1 MCKLMTITKTLSMI
15 RITAIAL
22 ILLAAVASSVAA
34 ESLWVDPKTSSSS
47 VYADK
52 KAAKVGDIVTIIIEE
67 SAISSQQ
74 ASTDT
79 KKDSSL
85 KTGPGVGAVL
95 DKIPFLQY
103 SGGDSMK
110 ASGTTTRSSN
120 FTTRMSAVV
129 TKVLDNGNLEVE
141 GTRLVQTNKEKEEV
155 KLTGTVRKQDIQPD
169 NTVLSAYV
177 ANAQITHMGSGP
189 IGSRQK
195 EGLISKIF
203 KVLF

>member
-1 MCKLMTITKTLSMI
+1 MYKLYVLTCIIML
-15 RITAIAL
+15 
-22 ILLAAVASSVAA
+22 AVAGSVAA
-34 ESLWVDPKTSSSS
+34 ESLWTDAKTPTGS

-67 SAISSQQ
+67 SAVSSQQ

-85 KTGPGVGAVL
+85 KTGPGIGPL
-95 DKIPFLQY
+95 LKKIPLLQY

-110 ASGTTTRSSN
+110 ASGSTTRSST
-120 FTTRMSAVV
+120 FTTRMSVVV
-129 TKVLDNGNLEVE
+129 TKVCENGNLEVE
-141 GTRLVQTNKEKEEV
+141 GTRFVETNKEKEQV
-155 KLTGTVRKQDIQPD
+155 KLTGTIRKQDIQPD
-169 NTVLSAYV
+169 NTVLSTCV

-195 EGLISKIF
+195 EGIISKIF
-203 KVLF
+203 KILF

>member
-1 MCKLMTITKTLSMI
+1 MHRFL
-15 RITAIAL
+15 L
-22 ILLAAVASSVAA
+22 ISCVILAALTSSVSA
-34 ESLWVDPKTSSSS
+34 ESLWVDPKSSTTS
-47 VYADK
+47 VYADAR
-52 KAAKVGDIVTIIIEE
+52 AAKIGDIVTVIIEE
-67 SAISSQQ
+67 SAQSTQQ

-85 KTGPGVGAVL
+85 KTGPGVGQFL
-95 DKIPFLQY
+95 DKIPLLQY
-103 SGGDSMK
+103 SGGDSLK

-129 TKVLDNGNLEVE
+129 TKVLDNGNFEIE
-141 GTRLVQTNKEKEEV
+141 GTRQIETNKEKETV
-155 KLTGTVRKQDIQPD
+155 KLTGVIRKQDIQPD

-177 ANAQITHMGSGP
+177 ANAQITHMGNGP